1 MLLPVRELQCLEGV
15 FGVHSD
21 DGDGAAGKSFPS
33 SKSFP
38 ELLETGLLG
47 ACWVRTCLCASGCV
61 SISLRVTGTHGT
73 LADGLGMRILPS
85 QGLMGTQ
92 HLLVTSET
100 VTQRSD
106 FLKHFLC
113 FCISLY
119 DYGHTCATA
128 PMWRSKGSFSGV
140 VSLLLPCGSGDQ
152 TQVRAV
158 SLVITW

>member
-1 MLLPVRELQCLEGV
+1 M
-15 FGVHSD
+15 HSD

-33 SKSFP
+33 SKSLP

-47 ACWVRTCLCASGCV
+47 SCWVRTCLCASGCV
-61 SISLRVTGTHGT
+61 SI
-73 LADGLGMRILPS
+73 GLGMRILPS
-85 QGLMGTQ
+85 QGLMATQ

-106 FLKHFLC
+106 CLKHFLC
-113 FCISLY
+113 FYISLC
-119 DYGHTCATA
+119 DCGHTCATA

-140 VSLLLPCGSGDQ
+140 ASLLLPCGSGDQ

-158 SLVITW
+158 SLVITWQVISLACKGKNSACTRMCR